1 MPLLVMLLL
10 PLLIPLLSAN
20 SLSHLIA
27 NVFFVAVLITSI
39 LLNVLKSEVP
49 IKSGLSTVDPAG
61 NDPATP

>member
-1 MPLLVMLLL
+1 MSVGNITVKLF
-10 PLLIPLLSAN
+10 N
-20 SLSHLIA
+20 SFIISKFIITLNA